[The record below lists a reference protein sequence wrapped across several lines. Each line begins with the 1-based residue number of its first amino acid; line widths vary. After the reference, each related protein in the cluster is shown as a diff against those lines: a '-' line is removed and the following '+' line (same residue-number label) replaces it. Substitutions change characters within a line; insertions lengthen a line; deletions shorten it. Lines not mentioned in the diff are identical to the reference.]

1 MSIIRKEVIGGQTLI
16 LGDCMEVMPNL
27 GRVDAVVTDLPY
39 GTTQCAW
46 DAAIPFAAMWGAL
59 ASCIGPDTPVLLFG
73 SEPFSSMLRASNLR
87 RFKYDWIWDKPK
99 ATGFLNAKK
108 QPLRGHEIISVF
120 YERQPLYQPQMTKG
134 VRKQTFRGKHLQ
146 TDVYG
151 EMRGDYAYDSDQ
163 RYPNSVIT
171 FSSDTQNSNYHPTQ
185 KPVALL
191 EYLIET
197 YTAPGRTVLDFT
209 MGSGT
214 TLVACQR
221 LGREGTGIEI
231 DPGYFEIACRRVEE
245 AERQPDMFV
254 QPAVTELSQVA
265 EWSRTDRGGRQ
276 FNLLDTA
283 FGADEAL
290 SCSSQYGLCE

>member
-1 MSIIRKEVIGGQTLI
+1 MTVIREERIGGQRLI
-16 LGDCMEVMPNL
+16 LGDCLEVLPTL
-27 GRVDAVVTDLPY
+27 SRFDAVVTDPPY
-39 GTTQCAW
+39 GTTQCDW
-46 DAAIPFAAMWGAL
+46 DAVIPFAAMWGAL
-59 ASCIGPDTPVLLFG
+59 STCTGPDTPVLLFG
-73 SEPFSSMLRASNLR
+73 IEPFSSLLRASNLR

-108 QPLRGHEIISVF
+108 QPLRGHEIVSVF
-120 YERQPLYQPQMTKG
+120 YERQPLYRPQMTKG

-191 EYLIET
+191 EDLIET

-221 LGREGTGIEI
+221 LGRAGTGIEI
-231 DPGYFEIACRRVEE
+231 DPEYWTVTCERVHKAWQQADLFIQSPTAIEPQQ
-245 AERQPDMFV
+245 ERLFDV
-254 QPAVTELSQVA
+254 
-265 EWSRTDRGGRQ
+265 
-276 FNLLDTA
+276 
-283 FGADEAL
+283 
-290 SCSSQYGLCE
+290 